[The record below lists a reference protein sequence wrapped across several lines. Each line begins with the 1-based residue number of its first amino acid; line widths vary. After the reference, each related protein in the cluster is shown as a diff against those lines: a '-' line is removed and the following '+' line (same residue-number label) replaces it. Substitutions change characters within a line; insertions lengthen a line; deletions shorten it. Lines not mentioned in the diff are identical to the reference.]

1 MRPVALPSEPLHRL
15 QRLNGTGQCR
25 DLDTTKSC
33 SQERLDCLIDASE
46 STWRCRHPGAP
57 AVIGSTRLYCNQGE
71 EFLLI
76 DIATEDAS
84 KRAEELANDGW
95 EIEAAIPV

>member
-1 MRPVALPSEPLHRL
+1 M
-15 QRLNGTGQCR
+15 
-25 DLDTTKSC
+25 
-33 SQERLDCLIDASE
+33 
-46 STWRCRHPGAP
+46 
-57 AVIGSTRLYCNQGE
+57 IGLTRLYCNQGE

-84 KRAEELANDGW
+84 KRGEELANDGW

>member
-1 MRPVALPSEPLHRL
+1 MDRGHRTRFTLHRL

-25 DLDTTKSC
+25 HLDTIKSC
-33 SQERLDCLIDASE
+33 SQERLHCLIEASE
-46 STWRCRHPGAP
+46 STWRYRHPGAP
-57 AVIGSTRLYCNQGE
+57 AVIGLTRLYCNQGE